1 MSETRFDP
9 VLLHRQHFIAEI
21 TCLDE
26 IIDFLDE
33 WPEDKRGLAYDTLLK
48 ACRDTASGRFPL
60 SAARENFRRFLK
72 MSGVLAKVEGA
83 PKFEQLMGDR
93 NIGNA

>member
-1 MSETRFDP
+1 MSEARFDP
-9 VLLHRQHFIAEI
+9 VFLHRNHLIDQI

-26 IIDFLDE
+26 IFDVLDE
-33 WPEDKRGLAYDTLLK
+33 WPEEKRGLAYDTLLK

-72 MSGVLAKVEGA
+72 MSGVLEGG
-83 PKFEQLMGDR
+83 PKFERAIGNR

>member
-1 MSETRFDP
+1 MSSTRFDP
-9 VLLHRQHFIAEI
+9 ILLHRQHFIDEV

-26 IIDFLDE
+26 IFDVLDG

-48 ACRDTASGRFPL
+48 ACRDTANGRFPL

-72 MSGVLAKVEGA
+72 MSGVLAKAEGG
-83 PKFEQLMGDR
+83 PKFERLM
-93 NIGNA
+93 NQHMGNA

>member
-1 MSETRFDP
+1 MSSARFDP
-9 VLLHRQHFIAEI
+9 VLLHRKHFIDEI

-26 IIDFLDE
+26 ILDFLDE

-60 SAARENFRRFLK
+60 SATRENFRRFLK
-72 MSGVLAKVEGA
+72 MSGVLANVEAA
-83 PKFEQLMGDR
+83 PKFERLMNER
-93 NIGNA
+93 TLGNV

>member
-1 MSETRFDP
+1 MSETRFAP
-9 VLLHRQHFIAEI
+9 VLLHRNHFIDEI

-26 IIDFLDE
+26 IFNVLDE

-48 ACRDTASGRFPL
+48 ACRDADSGRFPL
-60 SAARENFRRFLK
+60 SAARENFRRFLN
-72 MSGVLAKVEGA
+72 MSGVLAKVEGT
-83 PKFEQLMGDR
+83 PKFVPLVGDR

>member
-9 VLLHRQHFIAEI
+9 VLLHRNHFIDEI
-21 TCLDE
+21 TSLDE
-26 IIDFLDE
+26 IFDVLDE
-33 WPEDKRGLAYDTLLK
+33 WPEEKRGLAYDTLLK
-48 ACRDTASGRFPL
+48 ACRNTASGQFPL

-72 MSGVLAKVEGA
+72 MSDVLAKADSA
-83 PKFEQLMGDR
+83 PKFTRLMSDR

>member
-1 MSETRFDP
+1 MSEARFDP
-9 VLLHRQHFIAEI
+9 VFLHRNHFVDQI
-21 TCLDE
+21 TSLDE
-26 IIDFLDE
+26 IFDVLDE
-33 WPEDKRGLAYDTLLK
+33 WPADKRGLAYDTLLK

-72 MSGVLAKVEGA
+72 MSGVLEGG
-83 PKFEQLMGDR
+83 PKFDRVFSEQ